1 MTAPVF
7 EITKA
12 ASFDAAHSLPGG
24 RPERP
29 YARLH
34 GHSFRV
40 EATLAGPAAPPM
52 GWVADLADLE
62 AALNLAAGE
71 LDHTLLN
78 EHAGLESP
86 TLEALCVHFAGRLQS
101 QFPSLKRIVVSR
113 PSVGESCA
121 LESPPTPSG

>member
-1 MTAPVF
+1 MTEPLF

-12 ASFDAAHSLPGG
+12 ASFDAAHSLQGG
-24 RPERP
+24 SGERP

-40 EATLAGPAAPPM
+40 EATLAGPATAPV

-62 AALNLAAGE
+62 TSLKAIADE
-71 LDHTLLN
+71 LDHSLLN
-78 EHAGLESP
+78 EHPGLESP
-86 TLEALCVHFAGRLQS
+86 TLETLCLYFAARLKS
-101 QFPSLKRIVVSR
+101 GFPSLKRVVVSR

-121 LESPPTPSG
+121 MEVG

>member
-12 ASFDAAHSLPGG
+12 ATFDAAHSLPGG
-24 RPERP
+24 PAERP

-34 GHSFRV
+34 GHSFKV

-52 GWVADLADLE
+52 GWVADLADLD
-62 AALNLAAGE
+62 AVLKAAAGE

-78 EHAGLESP
+78 EHPGLENP
-86 TLEALCVHFAGRLQS
+86 TLEALCLHFAGRLRV
-101 QFPSLKRIVVSR
+101 QFPSLKRVAVSR
-113 PSVGESCA
+113 PSVGERCA
-121 LESPPTPSG
+121 MEVN